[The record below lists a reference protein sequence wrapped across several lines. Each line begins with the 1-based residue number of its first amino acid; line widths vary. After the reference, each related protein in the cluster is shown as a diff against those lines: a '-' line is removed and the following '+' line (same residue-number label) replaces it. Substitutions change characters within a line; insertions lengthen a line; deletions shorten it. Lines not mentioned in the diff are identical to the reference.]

1 MHLIVLCWSQ
11 QIREHGTADPIVLKC
26 SPGGQQGVDSPGPKA
41 TEGRWRPKATGVVA
55 LEPRHPSRSVAVI
68 SPRFLL
74 PPAPSDCA
82 RSSSSH
88 TTSLPSRA
96 GSQHTVLRAGSLVA
110 PSAVLAAISST
121 STLAA
126 DAWLCCPGPSVCQ
139 LSDSKYGGC
148 VTDDWGYGETSMD
161 ASP

>member
-1 MHLIVLCWSQ
+1 ML
-11 QIREHGTADPIVLKC
+11 PI
-26 SPGGQQGVDSPGPKA
+26 PIQ
-41 TEGRWRPKATGVVA
+41 
-55 LEPRHPSRSVAVI
+55 
-68 SPRFLL
+68 LL
-74 PPAPSDCA
+74 PIPSNCS
-82 RSSSSH
+82 RPSCFY

-96 GSQHTVLRAGSLVA
+96 GSQPTVLRAGSLVA
-110 PSAVLAAISST
+110 PSAVLAVISST